1 MRTFCMTLV
10 LILPMTWAGSCYA
23 QSQTKLL
30 EPGATPRQSLR
41 LAPLLGA
48 HHIVDLLMRVTNERA
63 MDGNK
68 LPVSQAPATKMSFD
82 MVVTDI
88 SSGEVSYAFECIDAD
103 LVGDPTAPDPMLP
116 IMRESIVPLIGLRGT
131 GVLSDRAESLRTT
144 VTRPAVVDPVL
155 EPHLEGI
162 QRLLEQLTTP
172 FPTEA
177 VGIGGKWEVTN
188 TLDQEGFKVQQ
199 TVVCTLAASDGRT
212 VEINVEILQRADP
225 QPMVTAGLPPGA
237 AANLLSY
244 TSNGTGRT
252 VHRLSELFP
261 TDGSMDVTNDSTVVI
276 SFDGK
281 KQEIAQR
288 FVMDTELKGR
298 SENKKKN

>member
-1 MRTFCMTLV
+1 MGWFCKTLG
-10 LILPMTWAGSCYA
+10 LIVAMTWAGSCYA
-23 QSQTKLL
+23 ETQIKLL
-30 EPGATPRQSLR
+30 EPGTAPRQSLR

-48 HHIVDLLMRVTNERA
+48 HHVVDLLMRVTNEKV

-68 LPVSQAPATKMSFD
+68 LPVSQAPATKMTFD
-82 MVVTDI
+82 MVVTGI
-88 SSGEVSYAFECIDAD
+88 SPGEVSYAFECIDAD

-116 IMRESIVPLIGLRGT
+116 IMREAIVPLIGLRGT

-144 VTRPAVVDPVL
+144 VNRPAVVDPVL

-162 QRLLEQLTTP
+162 RRLLEQLTTP

-188 TLDQEGFKVQQ
+188 TLNQEGFEVQQ
-199 TVVCTLAASDGRT
+199 TVICTLAASDGRT
-212 VEINVEILQRADP
+212 VEINVEIMQRADP
-225 QPMVTAGLPPGA
+225 QVMVTDGLPPGA
-237 AANLLSY
+237 SASLVSY
-244 TSNGTGRT
+244 SSAGTGRT

-261 TDGSMDVTNDSTVVI
+261 TDGAMDVTNDSTVVI
-276 SFDGK
+276 SFGGN

-298 SENKKKN
+298 KGIRH